1 MESPLLDQVK
11 PEHSEDWDLY
21 RALREQWTHEDN
33 LANHRVMWLNISQGL
48 LLTAYGSVLP
58 MVQRKTMMILF
69 PIFGMV
75 VAATIGISIYAAL
88 DATNTI
94 KKQYEQ
100 AGLDQF
106 CNIAPAG
113 RTRFM
118 GNLAA
123 RSLPFVFATVW
134 LLALIGAILAD

>member
-1 MESPLLDQVK
+1 MIEQREPQKSAG
-11 PEHSEDWDLY
+11 WDLY

-58 MVQRKTMMILF
+58 MVHRKVMMILF
-69 PIFGMV
+69 PVFGIV

-88 DATNTI
+88 GATHAL
-94 KKQYEQ
+94 KQQYEQ
-100 AGLDQF
+100 AGLNQL
-106 CNIAPAG
+106 CPIAPDG

-123 RSLPFVFATVW
+123 RALPFVFVTVW
-134 LLALIGAILAD
+134 VLALIGAIARK